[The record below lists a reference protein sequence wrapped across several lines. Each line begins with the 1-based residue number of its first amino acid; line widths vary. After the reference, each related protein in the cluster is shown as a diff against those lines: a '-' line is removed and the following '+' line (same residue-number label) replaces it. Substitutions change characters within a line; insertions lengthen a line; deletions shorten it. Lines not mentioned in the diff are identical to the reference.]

1 MERTSAAGRTSR
13 PHRCANSSVL
23 KGTFSQADRDAFER
37 DGHVSLGVL
46 EPSDLRRL
54 QDAIDDMMLGRA
66 DVDYSQ
72 LLMQLDSSSGAY
84 GDLGRQTRGFKG
96 ATLNYRKIQDLE
108 LHPVFYAHACLP
120 LFREICRHVYGEVPV
135 ACFRAMF
142 MNKPAHAGT
151 ELPWHQDRWSNLDRD
166 PLVTVWT
173 GLDAANRENGC
184 LEILEASH
192 RRGIVNPSHPSA
204 FVSKLQSARLDA
216 EPSRFIETEAGEVLL
231 LHNWLLH
238 RSSVNTTGSPRRAF
252 SVCYME
258 QATRS
263 TGRDVYRPLFGEA
276 VR

>member
-1 MERTSAAGRTSR
+1 MAGTSARERTPR
-13 PHRCANSSVL
+13 PHRCANNVL
-23 KGTFSQADRDAFER
+23 KRTLTGPDWDAFDR
-37 DGHVSLGVL
+37 DGHVSRGVL
-46 EPSDLRRL
+46 EEAELRGL
-54 QDAIDDMMLGRA
+54 QNAIDDVMLGRA

-72 LLMQLDSSSGAY
+72 LLMQLDASSGAY

-108 LHPVFYAHACLP
+108 LHPVFCAHACLP
-120 LFREICRHVYGEVPV
+120 LFREVCAHVYGEVSI

-142 MNKPAHAGT
+142 MNKSAHRGT

-166 PLVTVWT
+166 PLVTIWT

-184 LEILEASH
+184 LEVLSGSQ
-192 RRGIVNPSHPSA
+192 RRGVINPSHPSA
-204 FVSKLQSARLDA
+204 FASQSQSTRLDD
-216 EPSRFIETEAGEVLL
+216 EPSHFIETEAGEVLL

-238 RSSVNTTGSPRRAF
+238 RSSVNVTGSPRRAF

-263 TGRDVYRPLFGEA
+263 TGRETYRPLFDAGS
-276 VR
+276 